1 MEYIETEVKFFLKDV
16 NVIRNRIIKLGAGSV
31 GRVFET
37 NIVFEDKNKSLIQKN
52 SLLRLR
58 QDTKTT
64 LTFKSRPPVR
74 DEHFKTLR
82 ELEIEVSDF
91 STTKLILESLG
102 FHNEMIY
109 EKWRETLML
118 NSTTFCIDTM
128 PFGDFLEI
136 EGPKKDIKKLAS
148 RINLEWRKRIIF
160 NYHEVFDLIKEQFNL
175 SFSDVTFSNFNNV
188 KVDLAQCSHLFEV
201 GDP

>member
-1 MEYIETEVKFFLKDV
+1 MEHIETEIKFFLKDV
-16 NVIRNRIIKLGAGSV
+16 SSIRNRIIKLGAGSV

-109 EKWRETLML
+109 EKWRETLVL
-118 NSTTFCIDTM
+118 NSTTLCIDTM

-160 NYHEVFDLIKEQFNL
+160 NL
-175 SFSDVTFSNFNNV
+175 
-188 KVDLAQCSHLFEV
+188 
-201 GDP
+201 